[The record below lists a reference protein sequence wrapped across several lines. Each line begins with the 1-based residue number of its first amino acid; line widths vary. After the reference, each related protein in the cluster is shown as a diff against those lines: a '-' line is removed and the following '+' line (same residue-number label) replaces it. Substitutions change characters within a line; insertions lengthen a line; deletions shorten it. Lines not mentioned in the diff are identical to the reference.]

1 MEKTNKPLAAHL
13 EFKER
18 LEELFSQAPKGFGYM
33 CFYYTTDGKDL
44 SGVGCF
50 GDGKQ
55 PILAN
60 AIVET
65 MWDNERVNDL
75 IQTASS
81 FIAELEQNKNSH
93 DKS

>member
-1 MEKTNKPLAAHL
+1 MKKNNKPLAAHL

-18 LEELFSQAPKGFGYM
+18 LEELFSQAPKDFGYM
-33 CFYYTTDGKDL
+33 CCYYTPDGKDL

-50 GDGKQ
+50 GEGKQ